1 MKTTAFAILS
11 FVLVYGSAT
20 QAVTFDWATIDNPGN
35 AGDVQSQ
42 GTFGAVAD
50 TYRISKT
57 EVTNSQYTEFLNAVA
72 DTDTHGLY
80 HGRMNISQI
89 VERTIIEQPT
99 VSRIVD
105 QLEREGLAVRET
117 SDHDLRFVEVML
129 SSAGEAAFEEIYPS
143 ALKHQA
149 QALQGFTDE
158 ETGIL
163 TGFLERIQS
172 NTSSDT

>member
-1 MKTTAFAILS
+1 MANAEKGNRWLESYVPYLFYSITGQHNRNLRKRLKSTGINLARWR
-11 FVLVYGSAT
+11 VL
-20 QAVTFDWATIDNPGN
+20 AVLKD
-35 AGDVQSQ
+35 
-42 GTFGAVAD
+42 
-50 TYRISKT
+50 
-57 EVTNSQYTEFLNAVA
+57 
-72 DTDTHGLY
+72 
-80 HGRMNISQI
+80 HGRMNIGQI

-117 SDHDLRFVEVML
+117 SDHDSRFVDVML

-143 ALKHQA
+143 ALNHQA

-172 NTSSDT
+172 NISSDT